1 MSNIKPAEAYI
12 NQSSWA
18 PPYEFRGYDEIIY
31 EAYIVAFADGATV
44 SIRIQVE
51 GTLVP
56 YMNVTAVSIVFDSGF
71 NENLDYTANPVK
83 MEYDEVHTFVISF
96 TANVSEF
103 SNEWAHNYWIYVKF
117 NYPFTDY
124 WSISWSYY

>member
-12 NQSSWA
+12 NHFSWA

-31 EAYIVAFADGATV
+31 DAYIVTFADGTTV

-56 YMNVTAVSIVFDSGF
+56 YMNVTAVSIVFDTGF
-71 NENLDYTANPVK
+71 NETLDYTANPVK
-83 MEYDEVHTFVISF
+83 IEYDEVHTVVISF
-96 TANVSEF
+96 TANMSEF
-103 SNEWAHNYWIYVKF
+103 SNEWAHKL
-117 NYPFTDY
+117 
-124 WSISWSYY
+124 SISPPFIFQKL